1 MMGSMRIIL
10 NCLWGC
16 FWLYDCQYIFIE
28 LEAYHNNEKSLDP
41 PLQVGPNTNFI
52 MEVVM
57 TSRIVLLHKT
67 LLTVDDVKT
76 RSCDLVD
83 ATTAEI
89 VDTLLLV
96 GVYDNT
102 SDTC

>member
-1 MMGSMRIIL
+1 M
-10 NCLWGC
+10 
-16 FWLYDCQYIFIE
+16 
-28 LEAYHNNEKSLDP
+28 DP

-89 VDTLLLV
+89 IDTLLLV